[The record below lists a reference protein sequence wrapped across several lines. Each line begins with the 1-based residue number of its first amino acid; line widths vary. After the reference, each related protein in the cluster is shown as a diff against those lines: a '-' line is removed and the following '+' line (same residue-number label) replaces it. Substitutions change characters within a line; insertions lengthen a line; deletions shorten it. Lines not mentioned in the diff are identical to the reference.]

1 MRLTVPIRLRPTPA
15 TSRVLP
21 LTRVKLSIGR
31 SIGVARDPE
40 ERAEGV
46 ERVEPPIEAEREL
59 VEVGLQV
66 LGADTVMDAV
76 EPGLQIAEDEVRDR

>member
-1 MRLTVPIRLRPTPA
+1 VASPA
-15 TSRVLP
+15 IP
-21 LTRVKLSIGR
+21 
-31 SIGVARDPE
+31 RDPE

-46 ERVEPPIEAEREL
+46 EWVEPPIEAEREL

-76 EPGLQIAEDEVRDR
+76 EPGLRIAEDEVLVPKGGKGERSRLC

>member
-1 MRLTVPIRLRPTPA
+1 VF
-15 TSRVLP
+15 P

-31 SIGVARDPE
+31 SSGIARDPE

-46 ERVEPPIEAEREL
+46 ERVEPSIEAEREL

-76 EPGLQIAEDEVRDR
+76 EPGLQIAEDEVGDR